1 MGIRNGQKQQQQRS
15 PLRHLRASDL
25 RGAAQLA
32 TAATAGVTR
41 MVEGVHQAVLQTLGA
56 RGGDHPGQTSGL
68 TGLVYRSVQGAN
80 HWLGRGLERSLA
92 ALEPLFARLDGE
104 PAGTPE
110 REAVLAALN
119 GVIGDRLAEAGSP
132 LATAMSLRQGGQDLT
147 ALPDAS
153 GGRYLLLIHG
163 LCMNDLQWQH
173 LGHDHGRALAEAPGS
188 TPIYLRYNTG
198 RRVADNGQTLAL
210 LLEQRLAAVPAARL
224 DVLAHSMGGLVIR
237 RALQSA
243 RALGLQWPARL
254 DRIVFLG
261 TPHLGAPLERAGHG
275 VDLLLGS
282 TRYTAPL
289 ARLGRLRSAGITDL
303 RHGIDASVP
312 LPEGIACFNYA
323 ATLAAKR
330 GALAD
335 RLLGDGLVPL
345 HSALGQHTDATRSLT
360 TTIDRQ
366 AIGYRMGH
374 LELLSRPEVTAQLRH
389 WLA

>member
-1 MGIRNGQKQQQQRS
+1 MSSKTKQQS
-15 PLRHLRASDL
+15 KPSALRHLRASDL
-25 RGAAQLA
+25 RAAAQLA
-32 TAATAGVTR
+32 TAATAGVTW

-56 RGGDHPGQTSGL
+56 RAGAKPGQTSGL

-80 HWLGRGLERSLA
+80 RLVGRGLERSLA
-92 ALEPLFARLDGE
+92 ALEPLFVRLDGE
-104 PAGTPE
+104 PPGTPE

-119 GVIGDRLAEAGSP
+119 GVIGDRLAATDSP
-132 LATAMSLRQGGQDLT
+132 LATTMSLRQGGQPLA
-147 ALPDAS
+147 ALPGA
-153 GGRYLLLIHG
+153 GNGRYLLLIHG

-173 LGHDHGRALAEAPGS
+173 EGHDHGRALAEALAL
-188 TPIYLRYNTG
+188 TPLYLRYNTG
-198 RRVADNGQTLAL
+198 RPIADNGHALAL
-210 LLEQRLAAVPAARL
+210 LLEQDLASTPDARL

-243 RALGLQWPARL
+243 QALGLQWPKRL
-254 DRIVFLG
+254 GRIVFLG

-303 RHGIDASVP
+303 RHGIGPDLP
-312 LPEGIACFNYA
+312 LPEQVACFSYA
-323 ATLAAKR
+323 ATLAARR

-345 HSALGQHTDATRSLT
+345 RSALGQGDNGEQGLVFAA
-360 TTIDRQ
+360 DRQ

-374 LELLSRPEVTAQLRH
+374 LELLSRSEVTLQLQA